1 MADNRQFT
9 DHNEVGGVNVYLE
22 DKKLAESPSQ
32 STVASTDYFVLKD
45 TDGVPHKIV
54 KADVLEMVRD
64 AMGTILANNNKGTS
78 VAKVP
83 TIGSTG
89 NDLGSSSVAD
99 LASVLGVNNI
109 YNHVFDGIMNKY
121 TPAIE
126 IPFESFTHGFV
137 LARTTGSWNFRFG
150 IVTGDKIQ
158 DVGQISPAS
167 IGDVSFEN
175 IATDDKLLV
184 YRESNRGNLV
194 IRSTYTSTNGT
205 YIWLFGV
212 NVFG

>member
-99 LASVLGVNNI
+99 LASVLGGRYMSDTYTNNAGGSVSI
-109 YNHVFDGIMNKY
+109 RGLAPGFY
-121 TPAIE
+121 TFGYCNGFSDAPSE
-126 IPFESFTHGFV
+126 VSSSTHGCIIMVF
-137 LARTTGSWNFRFG
+137 RMSPGS
-150 IVTGDKIQ
+150 TC
-158 DVGQISPAS
+158 QIFIDSDAA
-167 IGDVSFEN
+167 GAWKRLD
-175 IATDDKLLV
+175 
-184 YRESNRGNLV
+184 NR
-194 IRSTYTSTNGT
+194 SWTS
-205 YIWLFGV
+205 L
-212 NVFG
+212 

>member
-1 MADNRQFT
+1 MADSRQFT

-99 LASVLGVNNI
+99 LASVLGVGFKGTINSSSGQSYDMDSLADGSYI
-109 YNHVFDGIMNKY
+109 YFDEGNLISHNPLGQSSFGVIINKK
-121 TPAIE
+121 
-126 IPFESFTHGFV
+126 
-137 LARTTGSWNFRFG
+137 LGSS
-150 IVTGDKIQ
+150 KIQ
-158 DVGQISPAS
+158 FVYLVSYSNPKKYYIAS
-167 IGDVSFEN
+167 RVYN
-175 IATDDKLLV
+175 IEL
-184 YRESNRGNLV
+184 SGW
-194 IRSTYTSTNGT
+194 NGWFKIELT
-205 YIWLFGV
+205 
-212 NVFG
+212 